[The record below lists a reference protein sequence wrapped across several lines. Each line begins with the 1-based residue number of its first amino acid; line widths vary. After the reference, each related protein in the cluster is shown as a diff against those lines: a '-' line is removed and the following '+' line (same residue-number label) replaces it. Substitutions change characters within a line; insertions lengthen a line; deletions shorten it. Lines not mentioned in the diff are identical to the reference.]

1 MEQDPKD
8 TDKEYKD
15 NHTGELIGNRYRVH
29 NVKKGGMGQVY
40 LCYDVKSRRP
50 VALKFLQTRFVG
62 DKTLVARFMWEAE
75 TWIRLGK
82 HINIVQAYYVDKIEE
97 RPFLCLE
104 YVEGNKRYGSDL
116 RGWITKKGLDL
127 PLSLNFAI
135 QFCSGMEH
143 AKSVFDAMN
152 RPFVYR
158 DIKPSNIMVT
168 ADKIVKITDFGLVKL
183 VYELE
188 SKSSGIVV
196 QGKNTVDTMND
207 TVKDTVKGTKDT
219 LNDKVCD
226 KVCDKLNG
234 KVSDK
239 VNGTMN
245 GTIRDKMSDTLLI
258 THQGT
263 IMGTPPYMAPE
274 QWYGGEVDGRLDV
287 YAFGCM
293 FYEMITGQPPFKAAT
308 MDEMADLHMH
318 SLPRSISYAPK
329 KLNEII
335 LKCLEKDM
343 NKRYNGFAEIKEYL
357 QLIYAAITGSRL
369 AIAAEGDSLAAW
381 ELVNKGVSLY
391 NLSYYDDSLEC
402 YNKAIEI
409 KSNYSEAYYNR
420 SILYFS
426 LKNYEPALW
435 DCTTAIQLNPD
446 YAEAYYNRGNIY
458 RSLGKMEPALKDYD
472 KAIKLRPDYA
482 EAYHNRGNIY
492 RALGNIPEAIT
503 DYDRAIDL
511 KPNSYKYLYSR
522 GYAYHSSANFTEAIK
537 DYESVT
543 FLNPSFPQAFYN
555 IALCLESVG
564 QYEKSLETWDTYL
577 RIAKPDPAQND
588 WIKNAVNH
596 IEKIKKTIGSKTH
609 DNGK

>member
-1 MEQDPKD
+1 MEEDLKD
-8 TDKEYKD
+8 TESKE

-50 VALKFLQTRFVG
+50 VALKFLQTRFIG

-82 HINIVQAYYVDKIEE
+82 HINIVQAYYVDKIDD

-104 YVEGNKRYGSDL
+104 YVEGNKHYGSDL
-116 RGWITKKGLDL
+116 KGWITKKGLDF

-143 AKSVFDAMN
+143 AESVFNSMK

-183 VYELE
+183 AHELE
-188 SKSSGIVV
+188 SKSSGTVV
-196 QGKNTVDTMND
+196 HGKKTVDTMN
-207 TVKDTVKGTKDT
+207 GTIKDT
-219 LNDKVCD
+219 LNDKLCD
-226 KVCDKLNG
+226 KVNDKVDG
-234 KVSDK
+234 KLTDKIIDK
-239 VNGTMN
+239 VNG
-245 GTIRDKMSDTLLI
+245 KMSDTLLI
-258 THQGT
+258 SHQGT

-274 QWYGGEVDGRLDV
+274 QWYGDEVDGGIDV

-293 FYEMITGQPPFKAAT
+293 FYEMITGEPPFKAAT
-308 MDEMADLHMH
+308 LDEMADLHMH
-318 SLPRSISYAPK
+318 SLPRSIPYAPK

-335 LKCLEKDM
+335 LKCLEKDR
-343 NKRYNGFAEIKEYL
+343 NKRYSNFAEIKDYL

-369 AIAAEGDSLAAW
+369 AIMTEGDSLAAW

-391 NLSYYDDSLEC
+391 NLSYYDDSLDC

-409 KSNYSEAYYNR
+409 KSNYPEAYYNR

-426 LKNYEPALW
+426 LKNYDQALW
-435 DCTTAIQLNPD
+435 DCNTAIQLNPD
-446 YAEAYYNRGNIY
+446 YTEAYYNRGNIY
-458 RSLGKMEPALKDYD
+458 RSLGKMESALKDYD
-472 KAIKLRPDYA
+472 KAINLRPDYA
-482 EAYHNRGNIY
+482 EAYYNRGNIY
-492 RALGNIPEAIT
+492 RAHGNILEAIK

-522 GYAYHSSANFTEAIK
+522 GYAFHSNANFIEAIK
-537 DYESVT
+537 NYEAVT
-543 FLNPSFPQAFYN
+543 VLNPSFPQAFYN
-555 IALCLESVG
+555 LALCLESAE
-564 QYEKSLETWDTYL
+564 QYEKSMETWDNYL
-577 RIAKPDPAQND
+577 RIAKNDPAQND
-588 WIKNAVNH
+588 WIKNALSH
-596 IEKIKKTIGSKTH
+596 IEKIKKSIVSKTP
-609 DNGK
+609 D